1 MWLIKRACSLA
12 LLDFGITCVISSSFA
27 DIFYNNCFKNG
38 ILPITLNEDKISE
51 LSEYSKRKEE
61 IEIDLNNY
69 VIKAGN
75 KEYKFIVD
83 PFKRKCLLE
92 GLDDIA
98 LSLEKSDLIIN
109 FENKIKQTK
118 PWLYK

>member
-1 MWLIKRACSLA
+1 MIGINSIQSGRIK
-12 LLDFGITCVISSSFA
+12 LLLENNTIKKVLSFQE
-27 DIFYNNCFKNG
+27 IESNY
-38 ILPITLNEDKISE
+38 
-51 LSEYSKRKEE
+51 

-69 VIKAGN
+69 VVKAGN
-75 KEYKFIVD
+75 NEYKFIVD

-98 LSLEKSDLIIN
+98 LSLEKSDQITN
-109 FENKIKQTK
+109 FENKIKQIK